1 MLACLVHKDNK
12 DISSRPTKLLPGRSR
27 IAARKEKEH
36 TISEERAKAK
46 MERPVPAH
54 ETYGNVDHA
63 IKMAKVEGMK
73 SYASKTDID
82 LIATQVNLMCEN
94 AEIFKSIRRESEYN
108 IMIANLLCQLS
119 GVNRSAGMES
129 STQQSSTLMSRRGME
144 VDITTGMATELYDNN
159 SLEC

>member
-1 MLACLVHKDNK
+1 
-12 DISSRPTKLLPGRSR
+12 
-27 IAARKEKEH
+27 
-36 TISEERAKAK
+36 

-63 IKMAKVEGMK
+63 IKKAKVEGMK

-82 LIATQVNLMCEN
+82 LIATQVNLMREN

-129 STQQSSTLMSRRGME
+129 SSTLTSCRGME
-144 VDITTGMATELYDNN
+144 VDIMTDMATELYDDN